1 MRRTLQGFVQK
12 ASTATR
18 LTVPRGPLRCS
29 SRPASSHDLSKILA
43 AVKEGTISVDD
54 ATSSINAIGSQE
66 RSASLQEMTEVISN
80 YARIDHGRMKRTGL
94 PEVIYAEGKTDDQ
107 IRGIF
112 LSMHREATRVGGEA
126 HVVGMATR
134 LSQSSFDAI
143 ALDVPALQYYKDA
156 RIAALRYEDADA
168 IKSSSAAA
176 AEANESGT
184 PYVAVLC
191 AGTSD
196 LPVAEETA
204 VTLELMGIKV
214 RRLYDVGVAG
224 LHRLLKQ
231 IPVVREASVT
241 VVAAGMDGALPS
253 VVGGLA
259 KCPVEA
265 VPTSVGYGA
274 AFGGVAPLLTMLNSC
289 APGVSVVNIDNG
301 FGAAMVA
308 VKMLGVNKSGR

>member
-12 ASTATR
+12 ASATSR
-18 LTVPRGPLRCS
+18 LTVARGPARS
-29 SRPASSHDLSKILA
+29 NSGPAGSHDLSRILA

-54 ATSSINAIGSQE
+54 AASSISSIGSQE
-66 RSASLQEMTEVISN
+66 RSASLQEMTEVISD

-94 PEVIYAEGKTDDQ
+94 PEVIYAEGKTDEQ

-112 LSMHREATRVGGEA
+112 LSMHREATRAGGEA

-134 LSQSSFDAI
+134 LSQSTFDAI
-143 ALDVPALQYYKDA
+143 TLDVPALQYYKEA
-156 RIAALRYEDADA
+156 RIAALRYDDTGAGE
-168 IKSSSAAA
+168 SSCAAA
-176 AEANESGT
+176 PEANDSDA

-224 LHRLLKQ
+224 LHRLLKH
-231 IPVVREASVT
+231 IPIVRGASVT

-259 KCPVEA
+259 KCPVVA

-308 VKMLGVNKSGR
+308 VKMLGVNK